1 MEVPINKYSTFE
13 LKGKLDQEIAN
24 YFIDEDFYEIEQY
37 SNIKILF
44 GFLACCCTAIA
55 YLYPL
60 PFPQNYYIIIFSLI
74 GYVIFSNLYWYID
87 KKVINTVFFIGVNEN
102 FFKKLRP
109 NNSKKIIGMKIHS
122 EIDDKNIKKKHIYK
136 LWFELI
142 FEDGSEVLTDV
153 SEINCTRVYDE
164 KGYSHGDKI
173 SKIMKKIVKSKISK
187 I

>member
-1 MEVPINKYSTFE
+1 MLSKIFDLFKKIVISAFLLYGYNIIVAPLGLIVPIN
-13 LKGKLDQEIAN
+13 
-24 YFIDEDFYEIEQY
+24 
-37 SNIKILF
+37 
-44 GFLACCCTAIA
+44 
-55 YLYPL
+55 
-60 PFPQNYYIIIFSLI
+60 II
-74 GYVIFSNLYWYID
+74 
-87 KKVINTVFFIGVNEN
+87 TVFFIGVNEN